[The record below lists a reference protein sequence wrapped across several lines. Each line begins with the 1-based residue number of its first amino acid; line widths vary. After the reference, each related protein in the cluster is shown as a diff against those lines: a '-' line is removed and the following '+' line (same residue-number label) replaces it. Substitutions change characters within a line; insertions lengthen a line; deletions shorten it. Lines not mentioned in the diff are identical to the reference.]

1 MQSTGIPESTSP
13 SQAKSHRSL
22 CMPRPRT
29 KGIKE
34 YRPLASDSEA
44 LWALIA
50 AVAMAVAMEVYQW
63 L

>member
-1 MQSTGIPESTSP
+1 
-13 SQAKSHRSL
+13 
-22 CMPRPRT
+22 MPRDKT
-29 KGIKE
+29 KKLRE

-50 AVAMAVAMEVYQW
+50 VIAMTVAMEVYKW